1 VSAVD
6 PNLVPVI
13 VIPSGGGGVTLPT
26 TAADD
31 VIDGATPDS
40 FFTTD
45 AAGNGELITAASA
58 RTLLG
63 VPTFPATDPSD
74 IIDGAAASRFFTT
87 DALGTGALVTVATA
101 QTTLGI
107 ETDPGLPSSGLVA
120 RWLASALSLSDGDAV
135 ATWAPSTGSPGSLTA
150 SGTDRPT
157 YRATGNCVGG
167 PAVEFNGTTNKMTLS
182 SPSGLPTVNA
192 AGSMVA
198 ILSRTKTNAGN
209 YAHVVQYGAAS
220 ARQARGLA
228 TRSAIWRSHEWS
240 SSVNPT
246 VAEPPVRQAAQVAG
260 WVYDGT
266 DVTIW
271 ADGVP
276 VVQGTYNPSGGLNTV
291 ATTLAVGANVNNTEL
306 CSMRLVCLAFY
317 DTALTDAQWAQIM
330 KHARL
335 AYGVL

>member
-1 VSAVD
+1 MSAVD

-45 AAGNGELITAASA
+45 AAGNGQLSSASSA
-58 RTLLG
+58 RTLMG
-63 VPTFPATDPSD
+63 AVPTTRTLAGLDLSADRSAAT
-74 IIDGAAASRFFTT
+74 
-87 DALGTGALVTVATA
+87 LQTA
-101 QTTLGI
+101 LGI

-150 SGTDRPT
+150 SGTARPT

-167 PAVEFNGTTNKMTLS
+167 PCVEFNGTTNKMTLS

-198 ILSRTKTNAGN
+198 ILSRTKTDSVS

-228 TRSAIWRSHEWS
+228 TRSTIWRSHEWL
-240 SSVNPT
+240 SSVHPA

-266 DVTIW
+266 NVTIW

-276 VVQGTYNPSGGLNTV
+276 VVQGTYAPASGLDTV
-291 ATTLAVGANVNNTEL
+291 ATTLAIGSNVSGTEL

-317 DTALTDAQWAQIM
+317 DTALTDSQWAQIM
-330 KHARL
+330 KHARI

>member
-1 VSAVD
+1 MPSL
-6 PNLVPVI
+6 PGI
-13 VIPSGGGGVTLPT
+13 VIGGGAGGVTLPT
-26 TAADD
+26 DAPDD
-31 VIDGATPDS
+31 VIDGGTVNA

-45 AAGNGELITAASA
+45 GAGNGQFSTASGA

-63 VPTFPATDPSD
+63 IPAFPAADPSD
-74 IIDGAAASRFFTT
+74 VIDGAAASRFFTT
-87 DALGTGALVTVATA
+87 DALGTGALITVATA

-120 RWLASALSLSDGDAV
+120 RWLASALSLADGDAV
-135 ATWAPSTGSPGSLTA
+135 ATWAPSTGSPGSPTA

-182 SPSGLPTVNA
+182 SPAGLPTGNA

-198 ILSRTKTNAGN
+198 ILSRTKTDAAS

-228 TRSAIWRSHEWS
+228 TRSTIWRSHEWLS
-240 SSVNPT
+240 SISPT

-266 DVTIW
+266 NVTIW

-276 VVQGTYNPSGGLNTV
+276 VVQGTYVPAGGLNTV
-291 ATTLAVGANVNNTEL
+291 ATTLAIGSNVSGLEL

-317 DTALTDAQWAQIM
+317 NTALTDAQWAQIM
-330 KHARL
+330 KHARI